1 MNDSEKRRRQLLEE
15 TRSLYSDRNS
25 PPAVHPRYKFAYA
38 RLYGSEDEMAPGTFG
53 LRLFLCFM
61 LFAAFVAMD
70 KDVYKRQLLGRGNVP
85 QGQEDGEGLGRAWA
99 GVLQQH
105 PEEHHPPGLSLIH
118 I

>member
-25 PPAVHPRYKFAYA
+25 PPAVHPRYKFAYE

-70 KDVYKRQLLGRGNVP
+70 NNGITVKSVSSDRIVQEITTDLDVAEVWKNL
-85 QGQEDGEGLGRAWA
+85 
-99 GVLQQH
+99 
-105 PEEHHPPGLSLIH
+105 
-118 I
+118 

>member
-38 RLYGSEDEMAPGTFG
+38 RLSGDEEEMAPGTFG

-70 KDVYKRQLLGRGNVP
+70 NNGITVKSVSSDRIVQEITTDLDVAEVWKNL
-85 QGQEDGEGLGRAWA
+85 
-99 GVLQQH
+99 
-105 PEEHHPPGLSLIH
+105 
-118 I
+118 

>member
-38 RLYGSEDEMAPGTFG
+38 RLYGSEDEMAPDTFG

-70 KDVYKRQLLGRGNVP
+70 NNGITVKSVSSDRIVQEITTDLDVAEVWKNL
-85 QGQEDGEGLGRAWA
+85 
-99 GVLQQH
+99 
-105 PEEHHPPGLSLIH
+105 
-118 I
+118 

>member
-38 RLYGSEDEMAPGTFG
+38 RLYGDVEEMAPGKFG

-70 KDVYKRQLLGRGNVP
+70 NNGITVKSVSSDRIVQEITTNLDVAEVWKNL
-85 QGQEDGEGLGRAWA
+85 
-99 GVLQQH
+99 
-105 PEEHHPPGLSLIH
+105 
-118 I
+118 

>member
-38 RLYGSEDEMAPGTFG
+38 RLYGSEDVMAPGTFG

-70 KDVYKRQLLGRGNVP
+70 NNGITVKSVSSDRIVQEITTDLDVAEVWKNL
-85 QGQEDGEGLGRAWA
+85 
-99 GVLQQH
+99 
-105 PEEHHPPGLSLIH
+105 
-118 I
+118 

>member
-25 PPAVHPRYKFAYA
+25 PPAVHPRYKFAYT
-38 RLYGSEDEMAPGTFG
+38 RLYGDEEEMAPGTFG

-70 KDVYKRQLLGRGNVP
+70 NNGITVKSVSSDRIVQEITTDLDVAEVWKNL
-85 QGQEDGEGLGRAWA
+85 
-99 GVLQQH
+99 
-105 PEEHHPPGLSLIH
+105 
-118 I
+118 

>member
-38 RLYGSEDEMAPGTFG
+38 RLYGDEEEMAPGTFG

-70 KDVYKRQLLGRGNVP
+70 NNGITVKSVSSDRIVQEITTDLDVAEVWKNL
-85 QGQEDGEGLGRAWA
+85 
-99 GVLQQH
+99 
-105 PEEHHPPGLSLIH
+105 
-118 I
+118 

>member
-38 RLYGSEDEMAPGTFG
+38 RLYGSEDEMAPATFG

-70 KDVYKRQLLGRGNVP
+70 NNGITVKSVSSDRIVQEITTDLDVAEVWKNL
-85 QGQEDGEGLGRAWA
+85 
-99 GVLQQH
+99 
-105 PEEHHPPGLSLIH
+105 
-118 I
+118 

>member
-15 TRSLYSDRNS
+15 TRSLYNDRNS

-38 RLYGSEDEMAPGTFG
+38 RLYEDEEEMAPGTFG

-70 KDVYKRQLLGRGNVP
+70 NNGITVKSVSSDRIVQEITTDLDVAEVWKNL
-85 QGQEDGEGLGRAWA
+85 
-99 GVLQQH
+99 
-105 PEEHHPPGLSLIH
+105 
-118 I
+118 

>member
-38 RLYGSEDEMAPGTFG
+38 RLHGDEEEMAPGTFG

-70 KDVYKRQLLGRGNVP
+70 NNGITVKSVSSDRIVQEITTDLDVAEVWKNL
-85 QGQEDGEGLGRAWA
+85 
-99 GVLQQH
+99 
-105 PEEHHPPGLSLIH
+105 
-118 I
+118 

>member
-38 RLYGSEDEMAPGTFG
+38 RLYGDEEEMAPGTFG

-70 KDVYKRQLLGRGNVP
+70 NNGITVKMRKQRPYRPGDHDGSGRGGSV
-85 QGQEDGEGLGRAWA
+85 
-99 GVLQQH
+99 
-105 PEEHHPPGLSLIH
+105 EEPIDFN
-118 I
+118 IC

>member
-25 PPAVHPRYKFAYA
+25 PPAVHPRYKFAYSG
-38 RLYGSEDEMAPGTFG
+38 LYWSEDEMAPGTFG

-70 KDVYKRQLLGRGNVP
+70 NNGITVKSVSSDRIVQEITTDLDVAEVWKNL
-85 QGQEDGEGLGRAWA
+85 
-99 GVLQQH
+99 
-105 PEEHHPPGLSLIH
+105 
-118 I
+118 

>member
-38 RLYGSEDEMAPGTFG
+38 RLYGDEEEMAPGTFG

-70 KDVYKRQLLGRGNVP
+70 NNGITVKCVSSDRIVQEITTDLDVAEVWKNL
-85 QGQEDGEGLGRAWA
+85 
-99 GVLQQH
+99 
-105 PEEHHPPGLSLIH
+105 
-118 I
+118 

>member
-38 RLYGSEDEMAPGTFG
+38 RLYGSEDEMASGTFG

-70 KDVYKRQLLGRGNVP
+70 NNGITVKSVSSDRIVQEITTDLDVAEVWKNL
-85 QGQEDGEGLGRAWA
+85 
-99 GVLQQH
+99 
-105 PEEHHPPGLSLIH
+105 
-118 I
+118 

>member
-70 KDVYKRQLLGRGNVP
+70 NNKQRPHRPGDH
-85 QGQEDGEGLGRAWA
+85 DGSGCG
-99 GVLQQH
+99 GSM
-105 PEEHHPPGLSLIH
+105 EEPIDFN
-118 I
+118 IC